1 MREREYTEK
10 KNPQDLVLGLE
21 TGVTGSPFPPHQAGG
36 QRTLGNTRLQTS
48 PDIRT
53 LVRVPTFGSWSP
65 NAPLQATAAD
75 NFSEITKPVWI
86 KQEST

>member
-36 QRTLGNTRLQTS
+36 QRTLGNTCYRPRQT
-48 PDIRT
+48 
-53 LVRVPTFGSWSP
+53 LEHLFGSLTLEAGP
-65 NAPLQATAAD
+65 PMHRFRPLLLIIFQR
-75 NFSEITKPVWI
+75 
-86 KQEST
+86 